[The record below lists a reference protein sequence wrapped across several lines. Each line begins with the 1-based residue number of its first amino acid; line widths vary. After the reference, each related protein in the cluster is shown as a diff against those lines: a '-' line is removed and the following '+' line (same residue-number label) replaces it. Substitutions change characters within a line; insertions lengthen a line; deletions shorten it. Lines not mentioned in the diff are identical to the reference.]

1 MCAPH
6 ARAAAAAAHLNHPPT
21 RVHLKRSRLY
31 ALPLR
36 RAKWDRRARSAG
48 VELETAAHANGAGAR
63 PHVWAATCVGAAATV
78 LVVAA
83 AAAAAAAVAAAAA
96 AVAARRAV
104 HRLTCT
110 MCRARQRRWRSARR
124 GRRAATRR
132 VLWHPSCC
140 LSGLRRT
147 HAALTASS
155 KMSTLLIR
163 YEGSDHGSDT
173 LRLYSRVFLRGACLG
188 GWAEPRRS
196 PPARQAP
203 RSYPRGPGS
212 RAARAL
218 LH

>member
-83 AAAAAAAVAAAAA
+83 VAAAAAAVAAAAA
-96 AVAARRAV
+96 AAAAGAETTTELALRTPTFGGSQPVVVEESRPVRRELAARRRQQ
-104 HRLTCT
+104 RL
-110 MCRARQRRWRSARR
+110 
-124 GRRAATRR
+124 
-132 VLWHPSCC
+132 
-140 LSGLRRT
+140 
-147 HAALTASS
+147 
-155 KMSTLLIR
+155 
-163 YEGSDHGSDT
+163 E
-173 LRLYSRVFLRGACLG
+173 
-188 GWAEPRRS
+188 
-196 PPARQAP
+196 
-203 RSYPRGPGS
+203 
-212 RAARAL
+212 
-218 LH
+218 